1 MPLEKTPPIRDEN
14 DHIIKPANH
23 DVPAIA
29 VMRMVVKEGI
39 SRDMVSIL
47 IQSYADA
54 VIKLEEQVRGIQ
66 NPDKTYKASISFE
79 EKAACGAIGL
89 VEVACLKLK
98 YIQKNPA
105 QASRVALGAK

>member
-1 MPLEKTPPIRDEN
+1 
-14 DHIIKPANH
+14 
-23 DVPAIA
+23 
-29 VMRMVVKEGI
+29 MRMVVKEGI

-47 IQSYADA
+47 IQNYADA

-79 EKAACGAIGL
+79 QEAACGASDL

-98 YIQKNPA
+98 HIQKNA
-105 QASRVALGAK
+105 AKASRVALGAK